1 VIFILAPSDTPAAE
15 NNLGI
20 RQAKPTGLDQPRWP
34 QNNTATKPDP
44 NPQPN
49 APIRFSNTNKST
61 PAQTGESTR
70 RAQPVVKPI
79 TLIAAIVA
87 GAAGVR
93 VKLAPLPP
101 TQCLQLK
108 GVVLVAFGGD
118 RRRMIEDM
126 RIRNLSPQTQ
136 RVYVEQVSRFARH
149 FRQPPERLGPH
160 EIRAW
165 QIHLIEESRLAA
177 SSISVAVAALRF
189 VYTVTLKRPW
199 IVEDD
204 IPTGRQPKKLPVV
217 PSPEEVARFLDAV
230 KGPKHRMILTVCYA
244 TGLRISEAV
253 SLRPTAIDSQRMVIR
268 VEAGKGRKDR
278 YVMLSPTLLKLLR
291 TYWKEAHPKEW
302 LFPGDRP
309 ERPITACAVEIAC
322 RQALEQSGLGK
333 AITPHSLRHAFAVHL
348 LESGADLRTIQL
360 LLGHRSLNTT
370 SRYLRIATSKVCATA
385 SPLEALHTAIAKVPA
400 LTPA

>member
-1 VIFILAPSDTPAAE
+1 MTP
-15 NNLGI
+15 L
-20 RQAKPTGLDQPRWP
+20 
-34 QNNTATKPDP
+34 
-44 NPQPN
+44 
-49 APIRFSNTNKST
+49 
-61 PAQTGESTR
+61 
-70 RAQPVVKPI
+70 
-79 TLIAAIVA
+79 
-87 GAAGVR
+87 
-93 VKLAPLPP
+93 
-101 TQCLQLK
+101 
-108 GVVLVAFGGD
+108 

-149 FRQPPERLGPH
+149 FGQPPERLGQH

-165 QIHLIEESRLAA
+165 QIHLVEERRLAA

-189 VYTVTLKRPW
+189 IYTVTLKRPW

-204 IPTGRQPKKLPVV
+204 IPTSRQAKKLPVV

-230 KGPKHRMILTVCYA
+230 KSPKHRMILTVCYA

-253 SLRPTAIDSQRMVIR
+253 SLRPAAIDSQRMVIR

-302 LFPGDRP
+302 LFPGDPP

-322 RQALEQSGLGK
+322 RQALEQSGIGK
-333 AITPHSLRHAFAVHL
+333 AVTPHSLRHAFAVHL
-348 LESGADLRTIQL
+348 LESGTDLRTIQL

-370 SRYLRIATSKVCATA
+370 SRYLRIAISC
-385 SPLEALHTAIAKVPA
+385 L
-400 LTPA
+400 